1 MDPERPAEGNEP
13 LGVASTT
20 LDSTTSTRAFSFSF
34 HRPGRLVSAPMDFLP
49 GAMIGDKYRLERK
62 IAEGGVGEVW
72 IGTDRN
78 ARRVAIKR
86 LLADTAKDRELVA
99 RFRREAVLLGK
110 LDSDYVAR
118 VIEQITDPKFGLILV
133 MEFVDGDSLADVLDR
148 RRKLPVAE
156 VVAVGIDIAKA
167 IRVLHEANIIH
178 RDLKPENV
186 IMRRLSGGLTRA
198 ALIDFGFA
206 RLDPH
211 NQSKR
216 PNDDALTGITRAD
229 TMLGTIAYMAPE
241 QVLNSRDVGRAA
253 DVYALGA
260 ILYRALT
267 GRHVFGDLE
276 DVAYARAK
284 LDGEAP
290 PPNIDRVNVVAAG
303 VAKVIMRAIKR
314 RPADRF
320 PTIEAMQKELETQ
333 RSAPVED
340 ADAPTQNAPISS
352 LLGSDAAGLVMVGKE
367 GATSTT
373 DRVVVNV
380 GASAAAPDPPPAA
393 TTAATTST
401 DESSVTR
408 PRQVGVQ
415 TIPIGTPGPI
425 APPPLPPVSAPA
437 APPPSM
443 RLAPPPVPPKM
454 PAMGPMPG
462 VDDDLPAHLR
472 NTGNNRAVLVHGP
485 MGTAPGVDDDV
496 PAHLRNTGRN
506 RAIMVPQAAGVDDD
520 LPAHLRNTSRT
531 RGLAPQSLP
540 APVTGTKKNQ
550 SGGISFGAAI
560 LSMLITLI
568 AGVIAGW
575 IIHASLSGVSPTEI
589 PNKNATKR

>member
-1 MDPERPAEGNEP
+1 
-13 LGVASTT
+13 
-20 LDSTTSTRAFSFSF
+20 
-34 HRPGRLVSAPMDFLP
+34 MDFLP

-78 ARRVAIKR
+78 ARRVAVKR

-133 MEFVDGDSLADVLDR
+133 MEFIDGDSLADVLDR

-186 IMRRLSGGLTRA
+186 IMRRLPGGLTRA

-290 PPNIDRVNVVAAG
+290 PPNVDRGNTVAAG
-303 VAKVIMRAIKR
+303 VAKVVMRAIKR

-320 PTIEAMQKELETQ
+320 PSIEAMQNELETQ
-333 RSAPVED
+333 RSTPAED

-352 LLGSDAAGLVMVGKE
+352 LLGSDAASLVMVGKE
-367 GATSTT
+367 AATSTT

-380 GASAAAPDPPPAA
+380 GGSAAAPDPSPVPPAPG
-393 TTAATTST
+393 TTSP

-415 TIPIGTPGPI
+415 TIPIGTTNPI

-437 APPPSM
+437 GPPPSM

-462 VDDDLPAHLR
+462 VDDDVPAHLR

-485 MGTAPGVDDDV
+485 MGTAPGVDDDL

-506 RAIMVPQAAGVDDD
+506 RGLVVPQASGVDDDLPAHLRNTSRNRAIMVPQASGVDDD

-531 RGLAPQSLP
+531 RGLQPQSLP

-568 AGVIAGW
+568 AGLIAGW
-575 IIHASLSGVSPTEI
+575 IIHASLSGVSPMEM
-589 PNKNATKR
+589 PAKSAPKK